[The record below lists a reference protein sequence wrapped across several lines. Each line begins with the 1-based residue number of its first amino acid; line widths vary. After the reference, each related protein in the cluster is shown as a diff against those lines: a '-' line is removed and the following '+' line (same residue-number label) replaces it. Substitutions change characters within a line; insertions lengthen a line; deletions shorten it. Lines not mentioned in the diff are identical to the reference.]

1 MKFVETSISL
11 NRNWFDPARYEWP
24 WSGWGCW
31 YEWPKYERQLTVVFA
46 LFPIKISF
54 RPNIGP
60 LSGLQ

>member
-11 NRNWFDPARYEWP
+11 NRNWFDPARYDRSWL
-24 WSGWGCW
+24 GQGCG
-31 YEWPKYERQLTVVFA
+31 YALPKYERQLTVVFA